1 VRYFDEVWQEEEKL
15 LKLGLEQS
23 RRNKRERMTTIFCI
37 GNGES
42 RKDFDLEQLRQHGKI
57 YGCNGLYRDFAPDV
71 LVAMDYNIC
80 HEIYRSGYAFEH
92 PVYLKQW
99 EKNPASM
106 YEKLFYPE
114 TAAKF
119 IGDVDPKEYT
129 DEWVWKDEKK
139 NFFVCWANNVD
150 VMREFRKKNSE
161 WHEDDFKLHFGE
173 DQEGY
178 KITWTKK
185 KDKVMGLG
193 KYQQEKTNA
202 GVLIALMA
210 ADVSKKVYLVGYD
223 YKSKNKNVNNI
234 YKGTTG
240 YVGPKAKAIDPQNWI
255 YHTKRLLNKYQD
267 HEFIHVGENI
277 EELDV
282 RKNWTNISYEE
293 LNERIKNNKV

>member
-1 VRYFDEVWQEEEKL
+1 
-15 LKLGLEQS
+15 
-23 RRNKRERMTTIFCI
+23 MIFCI

-42 RKDFDLEQLRQHGKI
+42 RKDFDLEKLRPHGKI
-57 YGCNGLYRDFAPDV
+57 YGCNGLYRDFVPDV

-92 PVYLKQW
+92 PVYLKAW
-99 EKNPASM
+99 EKNPHTM

-114 TAAKF
+114 TVTKF
-119 IGDVDPKEYT
+119 LGDIDDVNNYT
-129 DEWVWKDEKK
+129 DEWVWKGEKK
-139 NFFVCWANNVD
+139 RFFVCWANNVD
-150 VMREFRKKNSE
+150 VMKKFREDNKD

-210 ADVSKKVYLVGYD
+210 ADVSNKVYLVGYD
-223 YKSKNKNVNNI
+223 YKSKNDKVNNL
-234 YKGTTG
+234 YKGTVG
-240 YVGPKAKAIDPQNWI
+240 YVGPNAKAVQPDNWI
-255 YHTKRLLNKYQD
+255 AHTKRLLNKYEK
-267 HEFIHVGENI
+267 HEFIHVGDNI
-277 EELDV
+277 EELDE
-282 RKNWTNISYEE
+282 RDNWTNISYDE
-293 LNERIKNNKV
+293 LDERINSNKV

>member
-1 VRYFDEVWQEEEKL
+1 
-15 LKLGLEQS
+15 
-23 RRNKRERMTTIFCI
+23 MIFCI

-42 RKDFDLEQLRQHGKI
+42 RKDFDLHRLKPFGKI

-80 HEIYRSGYAFEH
+80 HEIYRSGYAFEN

-99 EKNPASM
+99 SKNPASM
-106 YEKLFYPE
+106 YDKLFHPE
-114 TAAKF
+114 TVTKF
-119 IGDVDPKEYT
+119 IGNVDPHEYT
-129 DEWVWKDEKK
+129 DEWVWKNEKK
-139 NFFVCWANNVD
+139 RFFVCWANNVD
-150 VMREFRKKNSE
+150 VMQEFRKKNKD
-161 WHEDDFKLHFGE
+161 WHEDDFKLHFSQ

-193 KYQQEKTNA
+193 KYQEEKTNA

-210 ADVSKKVYLVGYD
+210 ADVDNKVYLVGYD
-223 YKSKNKNVNNI
+223 YISKTEKVNNL

-240 YVGPKAKAIDPQNWI
+240 YVGPNAKAIQPDNWI
-255 YHTKRLLNKYQD
+255 NHTKRLLNKYEE

-277 EELDV
+277 EELDE
-282 RKNWTNISYEE
+282 RKNWTNITYEE
-293 LNERIKNNKV
+293 FDERIKNNKV